1 MKLLILF
8 MFLYPLQNEK
18 EQKVFWLKSSI
29 YVDDNI
35 QFIMIAAVLS
45 EDYYSIDVTVVS
57 YFQCGN

>member
-1 MKLLILF
+1 MK
-8 MFLYPLQNEK
+8 K

-57 YFQCGN
+57 YFQCAN